1 MSLCFAAITPHP
13 PLLIPDIGKDKVGQV
28 EQTQKAMQQLEQ
40 DIYLSKAE
48 LIVIISPHGGLF
60 EDTFVVNAH
69 SILHSSFDKF
79 GDLVTKKEWKGAP
92 NLAAT
97 LSHES
102 HLKNVPLRLVSNEQ
116 LDHGT
121 SVPLFYLTD
130 HLPDV
135 KVLPVGFSHL
145 DANSHIA
152 FGELLKDTILQQDKR
167 VAVIASG
174 DLSHRISDNSP
185 DGYSEHGQK
194 FDDLILQLLESKDAS
209 GIINIDPDLVQEASQ
224 CGWRSILIL
233 LGIIKDM
240 DYTFKKYSYEAPLGV
255 GYLVGNFV
263 F

>member
-13 PLLIPDIGKDKVGQV
+13 LLLIPNIGKDKIGQV
-28 EQTQKAMQQLEQ
+28 EQTKKAMEQLEQ
-40 DIYLSKAE
+40 DIYLAKIE
-48 LIVIISPHGGLF
+48 LIIIISPHGGLF

-69 SILHSSFDKF
+69 NNLHSSFDKF

-92 NLAAT
+92 NMAAS

-116 LDHGT
+116 LDHGA
-121 SVPLFYLTD
+121 SVPLYYLTA
-130 HLPDV
+130 HMPDV

-145 DANSHIA
+145 DANSHIV
-152 FGELLKDTILQQDKR
+152 FGELLKDIILEQDKR

-174 DLSHRISDNSP
+174 DLSHRISDISP
-185 DGYSEHGQK
+185 DGYSEYGQQ
-194 FDDLILQLLESKDAS
+194 FDNLLLKLLESKDTN
-209 GIINIDPDLVQEASQ
+209 GIINMDPNLVEEASQ
-224 CGWRSILIL
+224 CSWRSILIL
-233 LGIIKDM
+233 LGIIQYM
-240 DYTFKKYSYEAPLGV
+240 DYEFKKYSYEAPHGI